1 MKERPSGEGP
11 KSFPFFICI
20 WILFFLL
27 PLCSQPAKAQR
38 ADEEKLS
45 RYDRLA
51 SEASLLNQ
59 RAQYDRVLALL
70 QPHQKDPQNDSAL
83 FFNELGIA
91 YRQLGK
97 LSEAAQA
104 YRQALTRDPENPVI
118 HNNLGY
124 VFYLQKDYPR
134 AVEEY
139 QKVLDSSPRFKEA
152 HANLALA
159 YYQQKR
165 YPQALAEIEV
175 VLKLD
180 PNYQAAQKFRKK
192 ILNKLKQEKAS
203 SPSR

>member
-1 MKERPSGEGP
+1 MKEKPSGEGR
-11 KSFPFFICI
+11 KSFPFFVSI
-20 WILFFLL
+20 WILFFML
-27 PLCSQPAKAQR
+27 PLCSQSAKAQR
-38 ADEEKLS
+38 ADEEKLT
-45 RYDRLA
+45 RYDQLA
-51 SEASLLNQ
+51 AEATLLNQ

-70 QPHQKDPQNDSAL
+70 QPRQNDPQNDSAL
-83 FFNELGIA
+83 FFNELAIA
-91 YRQLGK
+91 YQHLGR
-97 LSEAAQA
+97 LPRAAQA
-104 YRQALTRDPENPVI
+104 FRQALDRDPENPVI

-180 PNYQAAQKFRKK
+180 PNYQAAEKFRKK
-192 ILNKLKQEKAS
+192 ILNKLKEEKGS
-203 SPSR
+203 PPSR